1 MAKVL
6 MKGNEAMAL
15 SAIAAGCDG
24 FFGYPIT
31 PQNELIETMSK
42 EMPTNNRIFIQAESE
57 VSAINM
63 VYGAAGAGG
72 LVMTSSSSVGIALKQ
87 EGISYCAAADL
98 PCVIVAVSRSG
109 PGLGGIQPGQ
119 ADYHQ
124 SVKGGGNG
132 DYRVI
137 VLAPNSVQEASDMVR
152 ESFVLAQ
159 KYRNPVMV
167 LADGVIGQM
176 MEPVEINQTPV
187 DRLDNDHWAANG
199 NHKLRGTRN
208 VVNSLYMNPNDLEAH
223 NIHLMKKYQTISD
236 EITEV
241 ELYNMEGA
249 NQAFIAYGTSSRIAI
264 AAIDKLNE
272 MGKKVGLI
280 RLKTL
285 WPFPYKEI
293 LEATKSIDSV
303 LVAELSMGQLVQDV
317 KGLLNNRT
325 KVGFYGRA
333 GGNLFTDKELV
344 EAMLSLETEIEHDYY
359 I

>member
-1 MAKVL
+1 MTKVL

-15 SAIAAGCDG
+15 SAIAAGCDA

-42 EMPTNNRIFIQAESE
+42 EMIVQDRVFIQAESE
-57 VSAINM
+57 VAAINM
-63 VYGAAGAGG
+63 VYGGAGSGG

-87 EGISYCAAADL
+87 EGISYCAGAEL

-152 ESFVLAQ
+152 RSFELAQ

-176 MEPVEINQTPV
+176 MEPVEINQIPIE
-187 DRLDNDHWAANG
+187 RLDNDAWAANG
-199 NHKLRGTRN
+199 NHQARSRRN
-208 VVNSLYMNPNDLEAH
+208 IINSLYMNPDELEKH
-223 NIHLMKKYQTISD
+223 NNHLMDKYRRISE

-249 NQAFIAYGTSSRIAI
+249 TPAFIAYGTSSRIAVT
-264 AAIDKLNE
+264 AIDRLKE
-272 MGKKVGLI
+272 MGKQVGLI

-293 LEATKSIDSV
+293 LEATQSLESV
-303 LVAELSMGQLVQDV
+303 LVSELSMGQLVQDV
-317 KGLLNNRT
+317 KGLLNHRT

-333 GGNLFTDKELV
+333 GGNIFSPEELV
-344 EAMLSLETEIEHDYY
+344 NAMVALETENEHDYY

>member
-1 MAKVL
+1 MKKEL
-6 MKGNEAMAL
+6 RKGNEAIAL
-15 SAIAAGCDG
+15 AAIYAGCDG

-31 PQNELIETMSK
+31 PQNELIETMAK
-42 EMPTNNRIFIQAESE
+42 NMPVHNRVFIQAESE
-57 VSAINM
+57 VAAINM

-87 EGISYCAAADL
+87 EGISYCAGAEL
-98 PCVIVAVSRSG
+98 GCVIVAISRSG
-109 PGLGGIQPGQ
+109 PGLGGILPGQ

-137 VLAPNSVQEASDMVR
+137 VLAPNSVQEAVDMVR
-152 ESFVLAQ
+152 HAFELSQ
-159 KYRNPVMV
+159 TYRNPVMV

-176 MEPVEINQTPV
+176 MEPVSINETPIV
-187 DRLDNDHWAANG
+187 KTDKPWAATGDHQQRNQ
-199 NHKLRGTRN
+199 RN
-208 VVNSLYMNPNDLEAH
+208 VINSLYLNPVELEVH
-223 NIHLMKKYQTISD
+223 NQKLMRKYQ
-236 EITEV
+236 EIADKETEV
-241 ELYNMEGA
+241 ELVDVEGA
-249 NQAFIAYGTSSRIAI
+249 NVGIIAYGTPSRIAL
-264 AAIDKLNE
+264 ATMDLAKQKGL
-272 MGKKVGLI
+272 KVGLI

-293 LEATKSIDSV
+293 LDATKHMDAV

-317 KGLLNNRT
+317 KSILNNKV

-333 GGNLFTDKELV
+333 GGMIFTPEELLEAIVRLKE
-344 EAMLSLETEIEHDYY
+344 EPEHDYY